1 MKKIIY
7 VLFLFC
13 SIVCAYSQEK
23 TALQVVNLAL
33 KEDSPN
39 DAVILIQ
46 NEIKNITVLAE
57 KRSLFAFLGSL
68 QETLSM
74 FDDARQS
81 YATAAGIGAKDAEG
95 MKKKSSEELV
105 IDAVRCALSGGQA
118 DLAVQYLNS
127 SVRNSKNENIQAQI
141 KLYEQWAALSKAE
154 SVKETE
160 EAITFLKVYSTLDS
174 MKSVKKSILLT
185 LWYMT
190 DSKEYAS
197 ALLNEYPN
205 SLEAGVVLGKVMVMP
220 APFWYFVPREKIA
233 QNIEVAPVKVENNT
247 TQQQKTTQSK
257 TETSTQT
264 PKAEE
269 KQEEKYEVA
278 KKMQLGLFRDKENA
292 LAYVEKVSKKGFKPY
307 IQEEKRASGTIYFI
321 VVVDENPQGTIGT
334 ELKTAGFECYP
345 LF

>member
-1 MKKIIY
+1 MKKIIS

-13 SIVCAYSQEK
+13 SIACAYSQEK

-197 ALLNEYPN
+197 ALVKEYPN

-220 APFWYFVPREKIA
+220 APFWYFVPREKVA

-257 TETSTQT
+257 TETSTQS
-264 PKAEE
+264 PKT
-269 KQEEKYEVA
+269 EEKYEVA

-292 LAYVEKVSKKGFKPY
+292 LAYVEKVGKKGFKPY
-307 IQEEKRASGTIYFI
+307 IQEEKRASGTVYYI

>member
-1 MKKIIY
+1 MKKIIS

-118 DLAVQYLNS
+118 DLALQYLNS
-127 SVRNSKNENIQAQI
+127 AVRNSKSERIQAQI

-154 SVKETE
+154 TVEETQ
-160 EAITFLKVYSTLDS
+160 EAITYLKVYATLPS
-174 MKSVKKSILLT
+174 MDFVKKSVLLT

-197 ALLNEYPN
+197 DLIKQFPE
-205 SLEAGVVLGKVMVMP
+205 SLEAGIVLGKVMVMP
-220 APFWYFVPREKIA
+220 APFWYFVPREKVA
-233 QNIEVAPVKVENNT
+233 QNIETAPVKVKQADDADSVKMPEI
-247 TQQQKTTQSK
+247 K
-257 TETSTQT
+257 T
-264 PKAEE
+264 PKSSENT
-269 KQEEKYEVA
+269 EKYEVA
-278 KKMQLGLFRDKENA
+278 KKLQLGLFRDKVNA
-292 LAYVEKVSKKGFKPY
+292 QSYAEKVTKKGFKPY
-307 IQEEKRASGTIYFI
+307 IQEEKRASGTIYYI
-321 VVVDENPQGTIGT
+321 VVVDENSQGTMGT
-334 ELKTAGFECYP
+334 ELKTAGFESYP
-345 LF
+345 IF

>member
-1 MKKIIY
+1 MKKIIS

-23 TALQVVNLAL
+23 TAKSVVDLAL
-33 KEDSPN
+33 KEDTPN
-39 DAVILIQ
+39 DAVVLIQ

-57 KRSLFAFLGSL
+57 KRSLYAFLGSL

-81 YATAAGIGAKDAEG
+81 YAAAAGIGAKDAEG

-127 SVRNSKNENIQAQI
+127 SVRNSKNEKIQAQI

-154 SVKETE
+154 TVKETE
-160 EAITFLKVYSTLDS
+160 EAITFLKVYSTLPS
-174 MKSVKKSILLT
+174 MNTVKKSILLT

-197 ALLNEYPN
+197 ALVTEFPN
-205 SLEAGVVLGKVMVMP
+205 SLEAGIVLGKVMVTP
-220 APFWYFVPREKIA
+220 APFWYFVPREKVA
-233 QNIEVAPVKVENNT
+233 QHIETAPVKIKQETVAET
-247 TQQQKTTQSK
+247 AKPKEEAK
-257 TETSTQT
+257 TETETV
-264 PKAEE
+264 E
-269 KQEEKYEVA
+269 KTEKYEVA
-278 KKMQLGLFRDKENA
+278 KKLQLGLFRDKVNA
-292 LAYVEKVSKKGFKPY
+292 QSYAEKVTKKGFKPY
-307 IQEEKRASGTIYFI
+307 IQEEKRASGTIYYI
-321 VVVDENPQGTIGT
+321 VVVDENSQGTMGT
-334 ELKTAGFECYP
+334 ELKTAGFESYP
-345 LF
+345 IF

>member
-1 MKKIIY
+1 MKKIIS

-13 SIVCAYSQEK
+13 LIVCAYSQEK

-127 SVRNSKNENIQAQI
+127 SVRNSKNEKIQAQI
-141 KLYEQWAALSKAE
+141 KLYEQWAVLSKAE

-174 MKSVKKSILLT
+174 MKSVKKSVLLT

-190 DSKEYAS
+190 DSKDYAS
-197 ALLNEYPN
+197 VLVTEFPN
-205 SLEAGVVLGKVMVMP
+205 SLEAGIVLGKVMVTP
-220 APFWYFVPREKIA
+220 APFWYFVPREKVA
-233 QNIEVAPVKVENNT
+233 QHIETAPVKIKQETVAET
-247 TQQQKTTQSK
+247 AKPKEEAK
-257 TETSTQT
+257 TETETV
-264 PKAEE
+264 E
-269 KQEEKYEVA
+269 KTEKYEVA
-278 KKMQLGLFRDKENA
+278 KKLQLGLFRDKVNA
-292 LAYVEKVSKKGFKPY
+292 QSYAEKVTKKGFKPY
-307 IQEEKRASGTIYFI
+307 IQEEKRASGTIYYI
-321 VVVDENPQGTIGT
+321 VVVDENSQGTMGT
-334 ELKTAGFECYP
+334 ELKTAGFESYP
-345 LF
+345 IF